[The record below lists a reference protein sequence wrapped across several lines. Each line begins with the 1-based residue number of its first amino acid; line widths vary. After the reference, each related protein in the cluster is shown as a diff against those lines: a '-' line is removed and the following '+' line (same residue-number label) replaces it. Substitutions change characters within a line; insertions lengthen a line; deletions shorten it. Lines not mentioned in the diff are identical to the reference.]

1 MSCHAAID
9 PLGFALEQY
18 DAVGRWREAYRSG
31 LPVDASGSLFGE
43 AEFSNIEEFKDKLT
57 ERPEI
62 FMRAF
67 TEHLL
72 SYALGRSLEPRDRPT
87 INGMVRR
94 IAADH
99 GRFSTAITEVVTS
112 RPFRY
117 KNDDRRRS
125 QP

>member
-1 MSCHAAID
+1 M
-9 PLGFALEQY
+9 
-18 DAVGRWREAYRSG
+18 
-31 LPVDASGSLFGE
+31 
-43 AEFSNIEEFKDKLT
+43 

-72 SYALGRSLEPRDRPT
+72 SYALGRAVQPKDRTT

-117 KNDDRRRS
+117 KKDDGPRS